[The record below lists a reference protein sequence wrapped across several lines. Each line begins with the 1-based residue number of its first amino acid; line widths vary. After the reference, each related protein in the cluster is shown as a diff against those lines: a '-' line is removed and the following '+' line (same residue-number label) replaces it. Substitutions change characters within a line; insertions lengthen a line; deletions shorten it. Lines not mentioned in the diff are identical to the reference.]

1 MQKQNEY
8 FNEVLNLC
16 EKNFSHEE
24 LIRFLKNGNLIERQ
38 HAALNLQCVKSN
50 EEANILMSNLV
61 GIDGKIREAAALKI
75 SELTE
80 KSPELFFDKINYNI
94 FSNATIDI
102 DGNVCRLA
110 ISAAYN
116 LIKNKDFAL
125 FYTQSMINIIFEALE
140 EISKFTFKDKKYKIN
155 KQIFKIYWC
164 LEALIIFYNFADRN
178 ELKTVIKKCSEL
190 QEYTVRE
197 KCAKILNKIPLDND
211 LETIKIK
218 LKTDE
223 NYYVRNILNN

>member
-1 MQKQNEY
+1 MQKQNEH

-16 EKNFSHEE
+16 EKNFSHDE
-24 LIRFLKNGNLIERQ
+24 LICFLKNGSLIERQ
-38 HAALNLQCVKSN
+38 HAALNLQCVKST
-50 EEANILMSNLV
+50 EEATILMSNLV

-80 KSPELFFDKINYNI
+80 KSPELFFDKKNYEL

-116 LIKNKDFAL
+116 LAENKDFAL
-125 FYTQSMINIIFEALE
+125 FYAQSMINIIFEALE

-164 LEALIIFYNFADRN
+164 LEALILFYNFADIN

-211 LETIKIK
+211 L
-218 LKTDE
+218 
-223 NYYVRNILNN
+223 